1 MAGQDKNFVLSK
13 GRFYFEQFVETNGVY
28 ASAGKGE
35 AYIAQTKEGKINVKS
50 ETLDHYDADEGLNVL
65 DEQITTKVDVTG
77 SLMTEN
83 ITMDVISKFFLAN
96 GVTDTAITAASNLSE
111 TFTAVP
117 GNYYQ
122 LGKSASLPQGARN
135 VTAVTVELTS
145 APGSAI
151 ANANNANY
159 EVDLVTGRLHIKSD
173 SAVLTDGTSFVVKY
187 SVSAGTRSIVVSKDQ
202 QIRGA
207 LRFVS
212 ANPVGGQRDFYMPLV
227 NLSPDGDISL
237 KGGTDWQGIGFKF
250 TALKLNSATER
261 LYVDGRAV

>member
-13 GRFYFEQFVETNGVY
+13 GRFYFEQFVNTNGVY

-35 AYIAQTKEGKINVKS
+35 VYFAQSKEGKINVKS
-50 ETLDHYDADEGLNVL
+50 DTLDHYDSDEGLNVL

-77 SLMTEN
+77 SFSTEN
-83 ITMDVISKFFLAN
+83 ITMDVLAKFFLAD
-96 GVTDTAITAASNLSE
+96 GVTSTAVTSASNVSE

-122 LGKSASLPQGARN
+122 LGKSVAMPQGARN
-135 VTAVTVELTS
+135 VTAVTVELAS

-151 ANANNANY
+151 ANTNNANY
-159 EVDLVTGRLHIKSD
+159 EVDLATGRVHIKPD

-187 SVSAGTRSIVVSKDQ
+187 SVSAGTRQIVISKDQ
-202 QIRGA
+202 QIRGS

-212 ANPVGGQRDFYMPLV
+212 ANPVGGQRDFFMPLV
-227 NLSPDGDISL
+227 NLSPDGDVNL
-237 KGGTDWQGIGFKF
+237 KGGTDWQAIGFKF
-250 TALKLNSATER
+250 TALKLDSATER
-261 LYVDGRAV
+261 LYVDGRAA